1 MFIKHEKSINI
12 RVEMNNITKK
22 LERKEL
28 EIEEINQNFEE
39 IINDY
44 KKSLENCILI
54 QHNTQNKLKELEKY
68 NISVIAQNEEL
79 VKKNGQLEKEIK
91 NHLEIIDEIKQQ
103 ALRNESK
110 FQNLNNCLK
119 SFLSMI
125 MTFSNQHKHFKDIE
139 KRLITNFSIIFEKN
153 DKNV

>member
-91 NHLEIIDEIKQQ
+91 NH
-103 ALRNESK
+103 
-110 FQNLNNCLK
+110 
-119 SFLSMI
+119 
-125 MTFSNQHKHFKDIE
+125 
-139 KRLITNFSIIFEKN
+139 
-153 DKNV
+153 

>member
-54 QHNTQNKLKELEKY
+54 QHNTQNKLKELEK
-68 NISVIAQNEEL
+68 
-79 VKKNGQLEKEIK
+79 
-91 NHLEIIDEIKQQ
+91 
-103 ALRNESK
+103 
-110 FQNLNNCLK
+110 
-119 SFLSMI
+119 
-125 MTFSNQHKHFKDIE
+125 
-139 KRLITNFSIIFEKN
+139 
-153 DKNV
+153 